1 MSTAL
6 KSRLSA
12 VQTALRERELDG
24 TTLLLVACFVPMLVF
39 FLAVWAIPIVYAL
52 GMSLF
57 ESPIRNPSFVGFS
70 NYTALLGAPEFWDF
84 LWNSVVYA
92 VATTGLSLVIG
103 LGLALVINQK
113 IRGGDALRTL
123 MIFPYLLPTLVV
135 IFMWKFILDPNIGIL
150 NQALVDLGLID
161 KPIAFFSTLEFAM
174 PAVIIASVWKFASFS
189 FFILLARLQAIDPD
203 LYERAR
209 VEGASTWQAFRDITF
224 PHLRGAILIIL
235 LVRGIWM
242 FNKFDIIYLST
253 HGGPLKATTTLPIR
267 VYQLAFSEVNFGLAT
282 ALAGIMFFLLAG
294 VAVVYFR
301 AFTPEKEVA

>member
-6 KSRLSA
+6 KSRLEAAGS
-12 VQTALRERELDG
+12 ALRERDVDG
-24 TTLLLVACFVPMLVF
+24 TTLLLAACFVPMLAF
-39 FLAVWAIPIVYAL
+39 FVVVWVIPIVYAL

-57 ESPIRNPSFVGFS
+57 ASPVRSPEFVGLG
-70 NYTALLGAPEFWDF
+70 NYAELLGNGAFWGF

-103 LGLALVINQK
+103 LGLALVINQR

-150 NQALVDLGLID
+150 NQFLVDAGLID

-174 PAVIIASVWKFASFS
+174 PAVVVTSVWKFASFA

-209 VEGASTWQAFRDITF
+209 VEGATTWQAFRDITF

-253 HGGPLKATTTLPIR
+253 RGGPLQQTTTLPIR
-267 VYQLAFSEVNFGLAT
+267 VYQLAFSEVNFGMAT
-282 ALAGIMFFLLAG
+282 ALAGVMFFLLAG

-301 AFTPEKEVA
+301 AFAPEKEVA